1 MKKDLKKIIIAID
14 GHSSCGKSTVA
25 KDIAQRF
32 DLRYVDTGA
41 MYRAVTLFALRN
53 GLIKGQTVDAD
64 ILQSKIEEVEVLFK
78 KNPETGIVATFLNG
92 ENVEKEIRTLE
103 ISSRVSVV
111 STFRFVRRRLVQL
124 QQAMGREGGL
134 VMDGRDI
141 GTVVFP
147 DADLKI
153 FMTAAPEIRAR
164 RRYDEMI
171 EKGEQVDFNSVLENV
186 KQRDFIDSTRAESPL
201 IQAPD
206 AWLLDNGHL
215 DRSQQLSLV
224 VEKLKEL
231 GWL

>member
-1 MKKDLKKIIIAID
+1 MKKDIKKIIIAID

-25 KDIAQRF
+25 KDIARRF

-41 MYRAVTLFALRN
+41 MYRAVTLFVLRN
-53 GLIKGQTVDAD
+53 GLIKDQTVDAD
-64 ILQSKIEEVEVLFK
+64 TLRGIIEKVEVLLK
-78 KNPETGIVATFLNG
+78 KNPVTGIVETFLNG
-92 ENVEKEIRTLE
+92 ENVEKEIRSLD

-111 STFRFVRRRLVQL
+111 SALGFVRRRLVQL

-153 FMTAAPEIRAR
+153 FMTAGPEIRAK

-171 EKGEQVDFNSVLENV
+171 AKGEPVDFDAVLENV

-201 IQAPD
+201 IQSRD

-215 DRSQQLSLV
+215 DRSQQLFLV
-224 VEKLKEL
+224 IEKLKEL

>member
-1 MKKDLKKIIIAID
+1 MKKDIKKIIIAID

-41 MYRAVTLFALRN
+41 MYRAVTLFVLRN
-53 GLIKGQTVDAD
+53 GLIKGQTVDAVALRG
-64 ILQSKIEEVEVLFK
+64 IIQKVEVLFK
-78 KNPETGIVATFLNG
+78 KNLVTGFVETFLNG
-92 ENVEKEIRTLE
+92 ENVEKEIRSLD

-111 STFRFVRRRLVQL
+111 STFGFVRRRLVQL

-147 DADLKI
+147 YADLKI
-153 FMTAAPEIRAR
+153 FMTAAPEIRAK

-171 EKGEQVDFNSVLENV
+171 EKGEQVNFNLVLENV

-206 AWLLDNGHL
+206 AWLLDNGNL
-215 DRSQQLSLV
+215 NRSQQLSLV
-224 VEKLKEL
+224 IEKLKEL
-231 GWL
+231 EWL